1 MRGTQC
7 SLLEL
12 FREIWVVQSD
22 AMYSSIDIQRNM
34 RGAKWY
40 YVLTSWTIQRNMRG
54 TKWSYVLTIQRTKR
68 GTKWCYVL
76 TAIWKR
82 PAHPPAAISRWNFFY
97 QFQFWNSKQ
106 SQLMSRFWTSHLKIS
121 KKLWSISKENSNI
134 YFLRSIFFL
143 GQTYFSWAIQTSPHL
158 ALQIT
163 KFLWWGLFS
172 SLSLFVWVSV
182 CTKSFPSLLSQARFL
197 FLF

>member
-1 MRGTQC
+1 MLCAHFLIYSEKYEWYKVMLCTRRSTFREIWEVQSDVMC

-12 FREIWVVQSD
+12 FREIWDVQSD
-22 AMYSSIDIQRNM
+22 RTYSKFRELREVQNDVMCSPQFG
-34 RGAKWY
+34 RGLHILLQPFRAG
-40 YVLTSWTIQRNMRG
+40 I
-54 TKWSYVLTIQRTKR
+54 
-68 GTKWCYVL
+68 
-76 TAIWKR
+76 
-82 PAHPPAAISRWNFFY
+82 FY

-134 YFLRSIFFL
+134 YFSRSIFFL
-143 GQTYFSWAIQTSPHL
+143 GQTYFSRAIQTCPHL

-163 KFLWWGLFS
+163 KLPWWGLFS

>member
-1 MRGTQC
+1 MLCAHYLT
-7 SLLEL
+7 
-12 FREIWVVQSD
+12 
-22 AMYSSIDIQRNM
+22 IQRNIK
-34 RGAKWY
+34 GTQWC

-134 YFLRSIFFL
+134 YFSRSIFFL
-143 GQTYFSWAIQTSPHL
+143 GQTYFARAIQTSPHL

-163 KFLWWGLFS
+163 KLPWWGLFS